1 MSDKRLIRWL
11 SLVLVL
17 SLALVACGGNNTEEP
32 EAGNNTNVGVEEPV
46 DEEPV
51 DEEPVDEEPVD
62 EEPVDEPSGATYD
75 LQLLGWSSS
84 EGENTR
90 LQEVVDAFNASRDD
104 INVTLNL
111 VPDYDTRLQTSLA
124 GGAPPDVFYID
135 SFRLPDL
142 VEAGAVEPA
151 EGRIE
156 DPDDFYE
163 SLRAA
168 FTYDGTFYCPPKDF
182 STLGLQ
188 YNIDMFD
195 AAGLDYP
202 NEDWTWDD
210 LEAAAAELSDP
221 DAGVYG
227 LVLSADMAR
236 WIAFLY
242 QAGGSVTNED
252 FTEMTLLSDEAIA
265 ATEFYVG
272 LIEQGYAQQPSE
284 LDSGWPGEAF
294 GRGRAA
300 MALEGNWIVPALAD
314 QFPDINYGVTQLPA
328 GEQEATMAF
337 TVCYGVPADIPDD
350 RKEAAFEV
358 VNYLTGPEGMKA
370 WTDLGLAMPTRQSL
384 RDQWLEQFP
393 DLQPFLD
400 GADNAYAWQFI
411 PGFQDVLDT
420 VNNGLQQAF
429 VGTMLPEQVLEE
441 AQAVGEEVLG
451 RRQ

>member
-1 MSDKRLIRWL
+1 MSKKRFTLL
-11 SLVLVL
+11 SLLLVL
-17 SLALVACGGNNTEEP
+17 ALALFACGGNNEEP
-32 EAGNNTNVGVEEPV
+32 GANTNTGVEEPV
-46 DEEPV
+46 EEEVVEEEPV
-51 DEEPVDEEPVD
+51 EEEVVEEETPA
-62 EEPVDEPSGATYD
+62 EPSGAAFD
-75 LQLLGWSSS
+75 LQLMGWSSS
-84 EGENTR
+84 ESENTR
-90 LQEVVDAFNASRDD
+90 LQEVVDTFNTSNEN

-151 EGRIE
+151 EGRIN

-163 SLRAA
+163 SLRNA
-168 FTYDGTFYCPPKDF
+168 FTYNGTFYCPPKDF

-188 YNIDMFD
+188 YNTDMFD

-202 NEDWTWDD
+202 NEDWTWED
-210 LEAAAAELSDP
+210 LEAAAAELSNP
-221 DAGVYG
+221 DEGIYG
-227 LVLSADMAR
+227 MVLSADMAR

-242 QAGGSVTNED
+242 QAGGTVANDD
-252 FTEMTLLSDEAIA
+252 FTEMTLMSDEAMEA
-265 ATEFYVG
+265 MEFYVG
-272 LIEQGYAQQPSE
+272 LVDQGYAQQPSE
-284 LDSGWPGEAF
+284 LDSGWAGEAF
-294 GRGRAA
+294 GKGRAA
-300 MALEGNWIVPALAD
+300 MAMEGNWIVPFLAD
-314 QFPDINYGVTQLPA
+314 QFPDLNYGVVQLPA
-328 GEQEATMAF
+328 GAQEATMAF
-337 TVCYGVPADIPDD
+337 TVCYAVPADIPDD
-350 RKEAAFEV
+350 RKEAAFEL

-393 DLQPFLD
+393 ELQPFLD
-400 GADNAYAWQFI
+400 GAEYARPWQFI

-441 AQAVGEEVLG
+441 AQTVGEEVIS
-451 RRQ
+451 R

>member
-46 DEEPV
+46 EEEPV
-51 DEEPVDEEPVD
+51 EEEPVEEEPV
-62 EEPVDEPSGATYD
+62 EEEPSGATFD
-75 LQLLGWSSS
+75 LQLMGWSSS
-84 EGENTR
+84 ESENTR

-168 FTYDGTFYCPPKDF
+168 FTYNGTFYCPPKDF
-182 STLGLQ
+182 STLALE

-202 NEDWTWDD
+202 NEDWTWED
-210 LEAAAAELSDP
+210 LEAAAAELSNP
-221 DAGVYG
+221 DEGIYG
-227 LVLSADMAR
+227 MVLSADMAR

-242 QAGGSVTNED
+242 QAGGTVANED
-252 FTEMTLLSDEAIA
+252 FTEMTLTSDEAMA

-272 LIEQGYAQQPSE
+272 LVEQGYAQQPSE
-284 LDSGWPGEAF
+284 LDSGWAGEAF
-294 GRGRAA
+294 GKGRAA
-300 MALEGNWIVPALAD
+300 MAMEGNWIVPFLAD
-314 QFPDINYGVTQLPA
+314 QFPDLNYGVTQLPA

>member
-46 DEEPV
+46 EEEPV
-51 DEEPVDEEPVD
+51 EEEPVEEEPV
-62 EEPVDEPSGATYD
+62 EEEPSGATFD
-75 LQLLGWSSS
+75 LQLMGWSSS
-84 EGENTR
+84 ESENTR

-168 FTYDGTFYCPPKDF
+168 FTYNGTFYCPPKDF
-182 STLGLQ
+182 STLALE

-202 NEDWTWDD
+202 NEDWTWED
-210 LEAAAAELSDP
+210 LEAAAAELSNP
-221 DAGVYG
+221 DEGIYG
-227 LVLSADMAR
+227 MVLSADMAR

-242 QAGGSVTNED
+242 QAGGTVANED
-252 FTEMTLLSDEAIA
+252 FTEMTLTNDEAMA

-272 LIEQGYAQQPSE
+272 LVEQGYAQQPSE
-284 LDSGWPGEAF
+284 LDSGWAGEAF
-294 GRGRAA
+294 GKGRAA
-300 MALEGNWIVPALAD
+300 MAMEGNWIVPFLAD
-314 QFPDINYGVTQLPA
+314 QFPDLNYGVTQLPA

-337 TVCYGVPADIPDD
+337 TVCYAVPADIPDD

-400 GADNAYAWQFI
+400 GAEHAHPWQFI

-441 AQAVGEEVLG
+441 AQAVGEEVIS
-451 RRQ
+451 R

>member
-46 DEEPV
+46 EEEPV
-51 DEEPVDEEPVD
+51 EEEPVEEEPV
-62 EEPVDEPSGATYD
+62 EEEPSGATFD
-75 LQLLGWSSS
+75 LQLMGWSSS
-84 EGENTR
+84 ESENTR

-168 FTYDGTFYCPPKDF
+168 FTYNGTFYCPPKDF
-182 STLGLQ
+182 STLALE

-202 NEDWTWDD
+202 NEDWTWED
-210 LEAAAAELSDP
+210 LEAAAAELSNP
-221 DAGVYG
+221 DEGIYG
-227 LVLSADMAR
+227 MVLSADMAR

-242 QAGGSVTNED
+242 QAGGTVANED
-252 FTEMTLLSDEAIA
+252 FTEMTLTSDEAMA

-272 LIEQGYAQQPSE
+272 LVEQGYAQQPSE
-284 LDSGWPGEAF
+284 LDSGWAGEAF
-294 GRGRAA
+294 GKGRAA
-300 MALEGNWIVPALAD
+300 MAMEGNWIVPFLAD
-314 QFPDINYGVTQLPA
+314 QFPDLNYGVTQLPA

-337 TVCYGVPADIPDD
+337 TVCYAVPADIPDD

-400 GADNAYAWQFI
+400 GAEHAHPWQFI

-441 AQAVGEEVLG
+441 AQAVGEEVIS
-451 RRQ
+451 R

>member
-75 LQLLGWSSS
+75 LQLMGWSSS

-227 LVLSADMAR
+227 LVLSADMAL
-236 WIAFLY
+236 IAFY
-242 QAGGSVTNED
+242 RRRQRNQR
-252 FTEMTLLSDEAIA
+252 
-265 ATEFYVG
+265 G
-272 LIEQGYAQQPSE
+272 LHRNDPVERRG
-284 LDSGWPGEAF
+284 DSGDRVLRRPH
-294 GRGRAA
+294 RA
-300 MALEGNWIVPALAD
+300 GIFINHRNWTVAGPAKRS
-314 QFPDINYGVTQLPA
+314 A
-328 GEQEATMAF
+328 G
-337 TVCYGVPADIPDD
+337 
-350 RKEAAFEV
+350 
-358 VNYLTGPEGMKA
+358 
-370 WTDLGLAMPTRQSL
+370 
-384 RDQWLEQFP
+384 
-393 DLQPFLD
+393 
-400 GADNAYAWQFI
+400 
-411 PGFQDVLDT
+411 
-420 VNNGLQQAF
+420 
-429 VGTMLPEQVLEE
+429 
-441 AQAVGEEVLG
+441 AV
-451 RRQ
+451 RRWRRR